1 MATLRDVPMA
11 QAPAGAASLIPP
23 YWSEATGELA
33 ERDRVLKKLIH
44 THSGTAL
51 KSRGDAFQTLA
62 RSIVGQQISVKAAD
76 SVWKKLSARLPDFNA
91 RCVAACADS
100 DLRECG
106 LSSNKALYL
115 RHLASEFAHGQFAD
129 TLWLELEDEALIV
142 ELTKVKGV
150 GRWTAEMFLLFHL
163 MRPNVFPV
171 DDIGLQRAM
180 SLQYNRGEPV
190 SKLKMRS
197 IAERWLPWRSVA
209 TWYLWRS
216 LEPIPV
222 EY

>member
-1 MATLRDVPMA
+1 MTPT
-11 QAPAGAASLIPP
+11 
-23 YWSEATGELA
+23 YWNEAVGELA
-33 ERDRVLKKLIH
+33 ERDRVLCKLIH
-44 THSGTAL
+44 AHSGITPRF
-51 KSRGDAFQTLA
+51 RGDAFQALA

-76 SVWKKLSARLPDFNA
+76 SIWKKLSARLPDFSA
-91 RCVAACADS
+91 QCVAACVDS

-115 RHLASEFAHGQFAD
+115 KHLANEFTYGQFANGR
-129 TLWLELEDEALIV
+129 WLELDDEALIA

-163 MRPNVFPV
+163 LRPNVFPV

-180 SLQYNRGEPV
+180 SLQYNRGNPI
-190 SKLKMRS
+190 SKLKMRAL
-197 IAERWLPWRSVA
+197 AEHWLPWRSVA

-216 LEPIPV
+216 LEAVPV
-222 EY
+222 RLS